1 MDAREPEHNET
12 CLMQAIR
19 HGHCHIAK
27 WFLDKGSNL
36 TAANVFESTAVHL
49 ASEIDNLECLQDLVS
64 FDETDINMTDA
75 WGYTPLDIAKY
86 KDKRTTYS
94 YLASIGAKCR
104 ACCNRRFGVPC

>member
-1 MDAREPEHNET
+1 
-12 CLMQAIR
+12 MQAIR

-64 FDETDINMTDA
+64 FDADINMTDA

-94 YLASIGAKCR
+94 YLASIGAECR